1 MPKGDHLIVSR
12 GTYFHH
18 GLDLGDGRVM
28 QYGGGVSEANARV
41 EIVDRETFS
50 RDKPVRVMERPAAYS
65 PDEIIARA
73 YRRLGEQD
81 YSLVWDNCEHFVN
94 WCRTGESR
102 SQQVDSIS
110 EWVVSSAA
118 KLATSYA
125 LGTILKSTTKA
136 SAKTMTRG
144 VTPWLLVADGAQ
156 LATEFVTAQMG
167 AGEKDAETAGQ
178 VVGIGSSA
186 AVGAMVGGPAGAVV
200 STGLW
205 AMGEVVGKRVSTGLL
220 QRFGGNRRTPPDRLD
235 KSL

>member
-28 QYGGGVSEANARV
+28 QYGGGVREKDACV
-41 EIVDRETFS
+41 EIVDRQTFS
-50 RDKPVRVMERPAAYS
+50 RGKPVRIMERPAAYF

-73 YRRLGEQD
+73 YRRLGEQG

-110 EWVVSSAA
+110 EWAASSVA

-125 LGTILKSTTKA
+125 VRTMLKSTTKA

-144 VTPWLLVADGAQ
+144 VTPWLLIADGAQ

-167 AGEKDAETAGQ
+167 AAEKDAESAGQ
-178 VVGIGSSA
+178 IIGIGSSA
-186 AVGAMVGGPAGAVV
+186 VVGTMVGGPAGALV

-205 AMGEVVGKRVSTGLL
+205 AMGEAVGKRVSTGLL
-220 QRFGGNRRTPPDRLD
+220 QRLGENRRTPPDRLD
-235 KSL
+235 KNK